1 MKKQKGQSAWIIG
14 LLFSIALATF
24 AVMNVRPVYVDL
36 IFYGTQLPLVI
47 VILGSALLGT
57 IVTGSF
63 AWFRKLQARKYVE
76 QLHEQIEALNVQLE
90 QERLRVVRQDE
101 VIENE
106 SPSALKQ
113 GTTHD
118 VVVVEQD
125 ERTK

>member
-36 IFYGTQLPLVI
+36 VFYGTQLPLVI

-63 AWFRKLQARKYVE
+63 AWFRKMQARKYVE
-76 QLHEQIEALNVQLE
+76 QLHEQIETLNVQLE

-101 VIENE
+101 VIESE
-106 SPSALKQ
+106 SPTSLER
-113 GTTHD
+113 GTTED
-118 VVVVEQD
+118 VIAIERD
-125 ERTK
+125 ERTE